1 MYYIFIKGGNT
12 LKFYKW
18 YTQAL
23 GYITA
28 MISCIYC
35 YLIGDLLLYHN
46 LSGNYDHLGLNQIL
60 ASYTLYPLCIIT
72 FFLTLLVGLIP
83 QYSEKKV
90 LNIKIIKINNFLK
103 YLLIIIGVL
112 GCGIYFI
119 LPTLIILLG
128 DFISLIMIII
138 NKIPRKEKDNTKDT
152 NSIKDNVED
161 FVTKEELGG
170 GDFDFV
176 KNEIAMNLLE
186 KDSDINFICD
196 ITGFSK
202 DYIKKLKKEAL
213 VSNNEK

>member
-18 YTQAL
+18 YTLAL

-152 NSIKDNVED
+152 NSIKDNVEYSA
-161 FVTKEELGG
+161 EERLIIT
-170 GDFDFV
+170 

>member
-1 MYYIFIKGGNT
+1 MSEKIKISDHASVGLYYFKKWKDFKNVFVNHQEEIINKYKEVYVCPMY
-12 LKFYKW
+12 
-18 YTQAL
+18 Q
-23 GYITA
+23 
-28 MISCIYC
+28 
-35 YLIGDLLLYHN
+35 YLIDN
-46 LSGNYDHLGLNQIL
+46 N
-60 ASYTLYPLCIIT
+60 
-72 FFLTLLVGLIP
+72 
-83 QYSEKKV
+83 
-90 LNIKIIKINNFLK
+90 KIIKINNFLK

-152 NSIKDNVED
+152 NSIKDNVEYSA
-161 FVTKEELGG
+161 EERLIIT
-170 GDFDFV
+170 

>member
-1 MYYIFIKGGNT
+1 M
-12 LKFYKW
+12 
-18 YTQAL
+18 
-23 GYITA
+23 
-28 MISCIYC
+28 
-35 YLIGDLLLYHN
+35 YHN
-46 LSGNYDHLGLNQIL
+46 LSGNYDHMGLNQIL
-60 ASYTLYPLCIIT
+60 ASYTLYTLCIIT

-90 LNIKIIKINNFLK
+90 LNIRILKINYFLK
-103 YLLIIIGVL
+103 YLLIIIGIL

-119 LPTLIILLG
+119 LPTLIILLS

-152 NSIKDNVED
+152 NSIKDNVEYSAEEQL
-161 FVTKEELGG
+161 VITK
-170 GDFDFV
+170 
-176 KNEIAMNLLE
+176 KEIAMNLLE